1 MTIFGKRLSD
11 YLRFERELL
20 ILILVV
26 GLAKLILSLLGGP
39 NSITKFLSLT
49 VLLLLG
55 MIYYS
60 VRVSTSRFGSYKQL
74 LPVLALQVILA
85 QCIILAG
92 IVIGILTGKDNIF
105 TAPEFSPGKVDGK
118 TWGHAGGHVVA
129 MIVLPIVLWLVGSLI
144 MLVAR
149 KITGGGKPQE
159 GAA

>member
-11 YLRFERELL
+11 YLRFEKDFL

-26 GLAKLILSLLGGP
+26 GLARLILSLLGGP
-39 NSITKFLSLT
+39 DSIAKFLSLT

-60 VRVSTSRFGSYKQL
+60 VRVHTSGFGSYKQL
-74 LPVLALQVILA
+74 LPVLALPVILA
-85 QCIILAG
+85 QCIVVAG

-105 TAPEFSPGKVDGK
+105 TAPEFSPGKVSGR
-118 TWGHAGGHVVA
+118 TWVHAASHVVA
-129 MIVLPIVLWLVGSLI
+129 MIVVSLVLWLVGSLI